1 MITRENKQS
10 ICNALCEALQ
20 LTRAYYDLEE
30 LIYNEEAETVDAVF
44 SGGTI
49 TVNVAMD
56 SGCAMIRDIV
66 RGIQEA

>member
-1 MITRENKQS
+1 MIRENKQS

-20 LTRAYYDLEE
+20 LTRAYYDLQE
-30 LIYNEEAETVDAVF
+30 LIYNAEAETVDAVF

-49 TVNVAMD
+49 TINVAMD
-56 SGCAMIRDIV
+56 SGAAMIRDIC

>member
-1 MITRENKQS
+1 MNENKTA

-30 LIYNEEAETVDAVF
+30 LIYNEEEETVDIVF
-44 SGGTI
+44 PGGTI

-56 SGCAMIRDIV
+56 SGAAMIRDIC

>member
-1 MITRENKQS
+1 MIENKTA

-30 LIYNEEAETVDAVF
+30 LIYNEEAETVGIVF
-44 SGGTI
+44 PGGTI

-56 SGCAMIRDIV
+56 SGSAMIRDVI